1 MKLRIIRV
9 DLPLKHVFASSR
21 RSVSVVR
28 TIVVE
33 LEQDGLRGHG
43 EAYED
48 PFYGVEIEKMIDRIE
63 RCREMVE
70 RYALAD
76 PVAFWRHLEP
86 ILGENRFAQC
96 AVDCAA
102 CDLWGKMKNKPL
114 WKAWGLSLDNL
125 PTSAYTIGLDSPERM
140 LERLDEMPDWPLYRI
155 KLGEKN
161 DMEILAQLREKT
173 TAPFHVDLNGAW
185 TVGQLHQNLP
195 KLKDLGV
202 TLLEQPL
209 APDDWAGMAK
219 TKKDM
224 ARRKIAIPMYADES
238 WRTEGDIER
247 CSEVFDGINVKLVKC
262 GGLTPARQFLAKAK
276 HHGLR
281 LLSANSVESTVAV
294 SAIAQL
300 APLLDE
306 IAVDGPLRIE
316 KKVGTGLRIENGKLI
331 YPDENGTGVRVNFR

>member
-28 TIVVE
+28 TIIVE

-48 PFYGVEIEKMIDRIE
+48 PFYGSGIESMIDRIE
-63 RCREMVE
+63 QCREKIE

-86 ILGENRFAQC
+86 VLGVDRFAQS
-96 AVDCAA
+96 AMDCAA

-114 WKAWGLSLDNL
+114 WKAWGLSLDSV

-155 KLGEKN
+155 KLGEKD
-161 DMEILAQLREKT
+161 DMNILTQLREKT
-173 TAPFHVDLNGAW
+173 SAPFHIDLNGAW
-185 TVGQLHQNLP
+185 TLDLLLKNIS
-195 KLKDLGV
+195 KLKELGV
-202 TLLEQPL
+202 ILLEQPL
-209 APDDWAGMAK
+209 PADDWEGM
-219 TKKDM
+219 TKLKKELKK
-224 ARRKIAIPMYADES
+224 RKIEMPIYADES
-238 WRTEGDIER
+238 WRTDDDVER
-247 CSEVFDGINVKLVKC
+247 CAEVFDGINAKLVKC

-276 HHGLR
+276 HLGLK
-281 LLSANSVESTVAV
+281 LLSANSVESTVAA
-294 SAIAQL
+294 SAISQL

-306 IAVDGPLRIE
+306 ITVDGPLRIE
-316 KKVGTGLRIENGKLI
+316 KKVGTGLRIEKGKLI
-331 YPDENGTGVRVNFR
+331 YPDENGTGVRVTFR